1 MTSQVFYR
9 KWRPQNLSEVVGQQ
23 HVTQTL
29 RNAVETGRIAHAY
42 LFCGPR
48 GTGKTSTG
56 RILAKAVNCLKP
68 VKGEPC
74 NKCEICRAVNEGS
87 ALDIIEIDA
96 ASNRGIDEIRELK
109 ERVNFSP
116 NQARFKVY
124 IIDEVHMITKEAA
137 NAFLK
142 TLEEPPAHAIF
153 ILATTEP
160 HKVLATVL
168 SRCQR
173 FDFRRLSQA
182 AVMTKL
188 EYICQKEKITIEP
201 EALRLVARAT
211 TGSLRDAENVLE
223 QLVAYYGNTVDLHQ
237 VQSMLGISGDLRTQE
252 LAQHIINKD
261 MSEGLNV
268 INTISA
274 NGVDL
279 RQFNREL
286 VNYLRDLL
294 LIKSGS
300 EEVVD
305 VTSEDLTEMKKLV
318 NTASLDYLLEAV
330 KQFGDIDIKLDSYS
344 TLPLELALIS
354 TILKAGESNI
364 QISSGFKQPKP
375 KQAEVEKPVV
385 HTKSSKLAEKKTE
398 NQSVSD
404 KENPVDPDPEKI
416 DASGINHSPPDAVN
430 ESEAAGAGTS
440 TAETD
445 SNTSDGIAAVRGK
458 WNDFVKALRGVGS
471 KGNLD
476 AMLRSA
482 CEPVSL
488 EDNVLTLGFFAKFH
502 KEYIEDQKYKFLV
515 EKKLLEFFGKPYK
528 INCILTE
535 KPSKELKK
543 SPVTDSPAVKAAL
556 QRGAKLID

>member
-9 KWRPQNLSEVVGQQ
+9 KWRPQNLTEVVGQQ
-23 HVTQTL
+23 HITQTL

-74 NKCEICRAVNEGS
+74 NECEICRAVNEGS

-116 NQARFKVY
+116 NQARYKVY

-173 FDFRRLSQA
+173 FDFRRLPQA
-182 AVMTKL
+182 AVIDKL
-188 EYICQKEKITIEP
+188 EYICKKEKITVEP
-201 EALRLVARAT
+201 EALRLVAKAT

-223 QLVAYYGNTVDLHQ
+223 QLVAYYGHTIDLHQ
-237 VQSMLGISGDLRTQE
+237 VQAMLGISSDLRTQE
-252 LAQHIINKD
+252 LAKYIINKD
-261 MSEGLNV
+261 MSAGLNA

-305 VTSEDLTEMKKLV
+305 VTSEDLAEMKNLV
-318 NTASLDYLLEAV
+318 GTSSLDYLLRAV
-330 KQFGDIDIKLDSYS
+330 KQFGDIDIRLDSYS

-354 TILKAGESNI
+354 AILTADESN
-364 QISSGFKQPKP
+364 KQDNTGLNRTIK
-375 KQAEVEKPVV
+375 AEVEKPIA
-385 HTKSSKLAEKKTE
+385 SSKPGKTPKEKTEKQLPARDEDTPPESVAEKHDTLTAPHSKT
-398 NQSVSD
+398 VSSD
-404 KENPVDPDPEKI
+404 RSAESADLPSIEFDS
-416 DASGINHSPPDAVN
+416 DA
-430 ESEAAGAGTS
+430 
-440 TAETD
+440 
-445 SNTSDGIAAVRGK
+445 SDGIAAVRGK
-458 WNDFVKALRGVGS
+458 WNDFIKALRGVGS

-482 CEPVSL
+482 CEPVDL
-488 EDNVLTLGFFAKFH
+488 DGNVLTLGFYAAFH

-535 KPSKELKK
+535 KSSKESKK
-543 SPVTDSPAVKAAL
+543 SSVTDSPAVKAAL
-556 QRGAKLID
+556 QRGAKLIE

>member
-9 KWRPQNLSEVVGQQ
+9 KWRPQNLTEVVGQQ
-23 HVTQTL
+23 HITQTL

-74 NKCEICRAVNEGS
+74 NECEICRAVNEGS

-116 NQARFKVY
+116 NQARYKVY

-173 FDFRRLSQA
+173 FDFRRLPQA
-182 AVMTKL
+182 AVIDKL
-188 EYICQKEKITIEP
+188 EYICKKEKITIEP
-201 EALRLVARAT
+201 EALRLVAKAT

-223 QLVAYYGNTVDLHQ
+223 QLVAYYGHTIDLHQ
-237 VQSMLGISGDLRTQE
+237 VQAMLGISSDLRTQE
-252 LAQHIINKD
+252 LAKYIINKD
-261 MSEGLNV
+261 MSAGLNT

-305 VTSEDLTEMKKLV
+305 VTSEDLTEMKNLV
-318 NTASLDYLLEAV
+318 STTSLDYLLRAV
-330 KQFGDIDIKLDSYS
+330 KQFGDIDIRLDSYS

-354 TILKAGESNI
+354 AILTANESDKQDNTGLNRTIKN
-364 QISSGFKQPKP
+364 
-375 KQAEVEKPVV
+375 EVEKPAA
-385 HTKSSKLAEKKTE
+385 SSKPGKTPKEKTEKQMPTRDEDTHPEVVAEKRDTPTASHSKAVSNDRSAE
-398 NQSVSD
+398 NED
-404 KENPVDPDPEKI
+404 LP
-416 DASGINHSPPDAVN
+416 AV
-430 ESEAAGAGTS
+430 ESESDA
-440 TAETD
+440 
-445 SNTSDGIAAVRGK
+445 SDGIAAVRGK
-458 WNDFVKALRGVGS
+458 WNDFIKALRGVGS

-482 CEPVSL
+482 CEPVDL
-488 EDNVLTLGFFAKFH
+488 DGNVLTLGFYATFH

-528 INCILTE
+528 INCVLTE
-535 KPSKELKK
+535 KSGKESKK
-543 SPVTDSPAVKAAL
+543 SSVTDSPAVKAAL
-556 QRGAKLID
+556 QRGAKLIE